1 MTAGLLNDR
10 RVLVV
15 GASAGIG
22 RAFAVAA
29 TRGGAQV
36 VLTARRTAALDA
48 AVEEAGGG
56 TAVAGDVAD
65 DASRRAVVD
74 AAVGALGQIDLVFC
88 TVGVATLSYAKDADA
103 RAWEDTFRTNVVGL
117 NQLIRDLLPHLAP
130 GAIVAALSSETVA
143 QPRVGLAAY
152 AASKAALEASIAAW
166 RSEHPEV
173 RFSCIAVGATQPTDF
188 GAQFDLELLGPM
200 LDDWVRHGLLQER
213 FMDTTEVARYLT
225 VVLGAALELPEIG
238 VERLLLRSSSPV
250 MGTTGANPLLPS

>member
-1 MTAGLLNDR
+1 MSELLRDR

-22 RAFAVAA
+22 RAFAVDAV
-29 TRGGAQV
+29 RGGAKV
-36 VLTARRTAALDA
+36 VLTARRESALA
-48 AVEEAGGG
+48 TAVEEAGGG
-56 TAVAGDVAD
+56 VAVAGDLTD
-65 DASRRAVVD
+65 DLSRRDVVA
-74 AAVGALGQIDLVFC
+74 AAVGALGEIDLVLS
-88 TVGVATLSYAKDADA
+88 TVGVATLAYARDADA
-103 RAWEDTFRTNVVGL
+103 QSWEHTLRTNVVAL
-117 NQLIRDLLPHLAP
+117 NLLVRDLLPHLAP

-188 GAQFDLELLGPM
+188 GAQFDLDLLGPM

-213 FMDTTEVARYLT
+213 FMDTAEVARYLA

-250 MGTTGANPLLPS
+250 MGTTGANPLMPT